1 MVIVALVSFAILFA
15 GWLVAPSP
23 EPHPTPTEVTPA
35 ARFVAEAEAAP
46 QAA

>member
-23 EPHPTPTEVTPA
+23 EPHPRPTEVAPEAPFA
-35 ARFVAEAEAAP
+35 AEVEAAP